1 MSSLSERTNIPRLS
15 LHKILVPW
23 RYWHN
28 FPYLQPFVST
38 SFWLLRNYI
47 LYSMIICFAMV
58 NYLAYVLAHNLL
70 RHGNMFAPFPFLVLK
85 LACVCRTRQRFF
97 LIGVNKRLLYLF
109 SSDIMFS
116 SYDTELCNSYLLWM
130 VTSLLNWWD
139 YYIPSTSQP
148 SKLWTNW
155 IKLKKR
161 ILSLFVF
168 MFIMKGKI
176 LSLPWNF

>member
-70 RHGNMFAPFPFLVLK
+70 RYGNMFAPFPFLVLK
-85 LACVCRTRQRFF
+85 LVSAGRGRDFS
-97 LIGVNKRLLYLF
+97 LLGSINDYFYFF

-139 YYIPSTSQP
+139 YYIPSTSQQL
-148 SKLWTNW
+148 KLWTNW

-168 MFIMKGKI
+168 M
-176 LSLPWNF
+176 SS